1 MIAGPVAITG
11 ARGRLGRALVGAL
24 ISGGVEVRQ
33 WSRPEYDLDETSAAD
48 RLLEGDNPAMVI
60 HCAAWTDV
68 DGCARDPALARRR
81 NTEAVAELA
90 ASCRSSGISL
100 VLISTNEVFDGRR
113 TDGAGYAVDDATIP
127 INEYG
132 ASKLAGENAARS
144 AYLDAVAEKLWV
156 VRTSWLYGPPGA
168 DFPHKILAAANRL
181 SAGESL
187 RVVADEFGSPTYT
200 EDLASAVL
208 ALLSG
213 DTPGGTYHLVNGG
226 HTSRAGWAERILAA
240 ERLAVP
246 IDRISQR
253 DFQRASSPPAW
264 GVLDASLA
272 ASLGV
277 ALRPWEEAV
286 DDYMA
291 RSNTSR

>member
-11 ARGRLGRALVGAL
+11 AKGRLGRALVGAL
-24 ISGGVEVRQ
+24 TQMGVEVRP
-33 WSRPEYDLDETSAAD
+33 WSRPEFDLDKTSAAD
-48 RLLEGDNPAMVI
+48 ALLERDGPTVVV
-60 HCAAWTDV
+60 HGAAWTDV
-68 DGCARDPALARRR
+68 DGCAREPALARRR
-81 NTEAVAELA
+81 NSDAVAELA
-90 ASCRSSGISL
+90 ASCRSSGVSL
-100 VLISTNEVFDGRR
+100 VLVSTNEVFDGSR
-113 TDGAGYAVDDATIP
+113 TDGAGYAVDDVARP

-132 ASKLAGENAARS
+132 ASKLAGEQAAAA
-144 AYLDAVAEKLWV
+144 AYRDAVAEKLWI

-168 DFPHKILAAANRL
+168 DFPHKIVAAAKRVPV
-181 SAGESL
+181 GESL

-200 EDLASAVL
+200 EDLAPAVL
-208 ALLSG
+208 ALISG
-213 DTPGGTYHLVNGG
+213 ETPGGTYHLVNAG

-253 DFQRASSPPAW
+253 EFHRASSPPAW

-277 ALRPWEEAV
+277 ALRPWEDAA
-286 DDYMA
+286 DDYLL
-291 RSNTSR
+291 RSRASR